1 MNEISNKKGRKEFN
15 INDIG
20 QSSPNGEKNLT
31 PILNDFIKNKI
42 KRVYNKKVELLKK
55 ETMRDRLNLKAP
67 PTISNALSMN
77 ESLDSIDLTP
87 NTLNL
92 KENRITHE

>member
-1 MNEISNKKGRKEFN
+1 MNEISNKTDRKEFN
-15 INDIG
+15 IHDIG
-20 QSSPNGEKNLT
+20 KSPPNVQKNLT

-42 KRVYNKKVELLKK
+42 KRVYNKKVELLQK
-55 ETMRDRLNLKAP
+55 ETMRDRLDLKAP
-67 PTISNALSMN
+67 PTVSNALKIN
-77 ESLDSIDLTP
+77 ESLDSIDLSP